1 MSSRSRHLL
10 LPHLQGRGFRAPAF
24 FVPGCNPHRSEHRH
38 RHARGYRLRGP
49 TKVERLADRQLR
61 NKQHTA
67 RSHEA
72 ARKRQAT
79 ADRKARPLV
88 LELRPQGYSFRR
100 ITQALN
106 RRRIPSPAAY
116 TGNESW
122 SGSGWS
128 TERRS
133 VALPAPR
140 HRGDCGPHSF
150 EPGRS
155 VLSGSD
161 HLILPCI
168 AGARPTGGVG
178 GGRGLCGGVFVVE
191 EGLIERVDP
200 GVQGGDVGAHF
211 LAERVDPGVQGGD
224 VGAHFLAERVDPG
237 R

>member
-128 TERRS
+128 TNAVRWLCQRHGIEGTAGRTRS
-133 VALPAPR
+133 N
-140 HRGDCGPHSF
+140 RG
-150 EPGRS
+150 
-155 VLSGSD
+155 
-161 HLILPCI
+161 
-168 AGARPTGGVG
+168 
-178 GGRGLCGGVFVVE
+178 GLYY
-191 EGLIERVDP
+191 RD
-200 GVQGGDVGAHF
+200 
-211 LAERVDPGVQGGD
+211 RTT
-224 VGAHFLAERVDPG
+224 
-237 R
+237 